1 MEVQHHHRQVAEPIG
16 VVTEQIQYLDPSR
29 QQVVV
34 EVAVNTH
41 LHKDQETQVDL
52 AVVELE
58 MEVLLILVELVILH
72 LFHLHKEIMVEQDL
86 IQEAIISLLAAAVV
100 PVVLVVMDLVQ
111 TLVVLVVLDHQLRLK
126 LQLLNFMLVAA
137 VEELVMQGTLNQVL
151 EPQDLVDQVEEEMG
165 QEHRK
170 LLLVHL

>member
-1 MEVQHHHRQVAEPIG
+1 MVEEEIILRVE
-16 VVTEQIQYLDPSR
+16 TLSL
-29 QQVVV
+29 VV
-34 EVAVNTH
+34 E
-41 LHKDQETQVDL
+41 E
-52 AVVELE
+52 
-58 MEVLLILVELVILH
+58 EVLELPDKPQHQAQVE
-72 LFHLHKEIMVEQDL
+72 M
-86 IQEAIISLLAAAVV
+86 
-100 PVVLVVMDLVQ
+100 
-111 TLVVLVVLDHQLRLK
+111 VVLDHQLRLK